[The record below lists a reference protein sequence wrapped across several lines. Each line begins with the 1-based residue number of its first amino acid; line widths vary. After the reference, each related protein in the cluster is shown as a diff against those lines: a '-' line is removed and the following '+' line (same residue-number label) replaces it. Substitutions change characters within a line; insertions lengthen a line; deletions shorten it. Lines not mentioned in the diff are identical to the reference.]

1 MERFTISLEEDLARD
16 FDRLIAEKGYGNRS
30 EALRD
35 LIRGFLERSREE
47 GEASPDCV
55 ANLSYV
61 FNHHQRDLAERLTEL
76 GHQHHDLALAT
87 LHTHL
92 DHENCLESAML
103 RGPTAAVRAYA
114 ETLMAETGVR
124 HGVLNL
130 IAVEAHEGHHSHG
143 YLPLGKAKGQGHGHL
158 HLKPKS

>member
-1 MERFTISLEEDLARD
+1 MERFTISLDEDLARD
-16 FDRLIAEKGYGNRS
+16 FDRLIGEKGYGNRS

-35 LIRGFLERSREE
+35 LIRAYLEQARQA

-76 GHQHHDLALAT
+76 GHRHHDLALAT

-114 ETLMAETGVR
+114 ETLMAQTGVR
-124 HGVLNL
+124 HGMLNL
-130 IAVEAHEGHHSHG
+130 IAVEAQEGHHQHG
-143 YLPLGKAKGQGHGHL
+143 YVPRGQGHGHL
-158 HLKPKS
+158 HLKPKT